1 MIFEDTEQNKASF
14 SIVFEKVWG
23 QWIIKAVILV
33 SEGYEFDSRTCF
45 LGSINQSQN
54 QQGKDLLTIIEGQW
68 ILCNSLW

>member
-1 MIFEDTEQNKASF
+1 MIFQDTEQKKASF

-33 SEGYEFDSRTCF
+33 SEGYEFDSRTYF

-54 QQGKDLLTIIEGQW
+54 
-68 ILCNSLW
+68 